1 MHVHGYNF
9 SCFFFFKGVLLTE
22 MISNM
27 KAKTKQALDRD
38 IILYSAVSLL
48 NTAVKEGNF
57 AGVNFHKSSPAFV
70 PLFAKVSVK
79 PFEI

>member
-1 MHVHGYNF
+1 
-9 SCFFFFKGVLLTE
+9 

-48 NTAVKEGNF
+48 DTAVKEVNF
-57 AGVNFHKSSPAFV
+57 AGVNF
-70 PLFAKVSVK
+70 
-79 PFEI
+79 